1 MENSFLHVMNALA
14 FFLDPLCILMLF
26 VGGFVGTLFS
36 AIPGLT
42 GTLGLAIALP
52 FTYSLP
58 KEAAFIMIVGMIGGT
73 LYGGCLTAISIN
85 IPGAPSSVCT
95 TFDGHPMFKQGRGA
109 EAIGWATFASFVGGT
124 ISALLLFFAAPQLA
138 RFAIRFGPPEF
149 VTLCLFGM
157 VAVITLTNDMVKSL
171 LSGAL
176 GLLLSTIGSDIFGL
190 IRFTHGSNLLLA
202 GVPLVP
208 VVVGIFALSMVLIE
222 TNLFRHTEEYSEVFL
237 EAARKYKRMKF
248 PSWPA
253 IKARIPLLLRSSLIG
268 TFIGFLPGAGGNIA
282 AFVGYNVEKK
292 LSKTPEKFGTGFED
306 GIAAPESANNAIVGG
321 ILIPTIVLGIP
332 GDQFTAIMLGAF
344 LIHGLPVGPLLFR
357 DNPTFIYVVFWTA
370 LFTNVVMVL
379 YGYFG
384 GRFFVKIAALRKSLL
399 IPIIAIVSI
408 TGCYA
413 ASGAVNSIG
422 MGIIFAAVGFLFTRY
437 NYPFAPVILG
447 LTLGSIM
454 EESMMQTLMMT
465 RNGWW
470 LFLTRPASLLFVIL
484 SALFIVTTF
493 VKPKEVLAWILKKR
507 QSQPK
512 PAQTTI

>member
-1 MENSFLHVMNALA
+1 MENNVMHIMNALA
-14 FFLDPLCILMLF
+14 FFTDPLCILMLF
-26 VGGFVGTLFS
+26 VGGFVGTLFA

-42 GTLGLAIALP
+42 GTLGLAIVLP

-58 KEAAFIMIVGMIGGT
+58 REAAFIMIVGMIGGT

-95 TFDGHPMFKQGRGA
+95 TLDGHPMFKQGKGA

-124 ISALLLFFAAPQLA
+124 ISALLLFCAAPQLA

-149 VTLCLFGM
+149 VALCVFGM
-157 VAVITLTNDMVKSL
+157 VAVITLNNDLVKAL
-171 LSGAL
+171 LSGVL
-176 GLLLSTIGSDIFGL
+176 GLLLSTIGGDLFGV

-208 VVVGIFALSMVLIE
+208 VVVGTFALSMVLTE
-222 TNLFRHTEEYSEVFL
+222 TNIFRHQEEHSEIFL
-237 EAARKYKRMKF
+237 EAARKFKRMKF
-248 PSWPA
+248 PSWA
-253 IKARIPLLLRSSLIG
+253 EIKPRIPLLLRCSLMG

-292 LSKTPEKFGTGFED
+292 LSKTPEKYGTGFTD

-321 ILIPTIVLGIP
+321 ILIPTMVLGIP

-357 DNPTFIYVVFWTA
+357 ENPTFIYVVFWTA
-370 LFTNVVMVL
+370 IFTNMVMVF

-384 GRFFVKIAALRKSLL
+384 GKFFVKIAALRKSLL
-399 IPIIAIVSI
+399 IPIIAIISI

-413 ASGAVNSIG
+413 ANGAVNSIG
-422 MGIIFAAVGFLFTRY
+422 MGVIFAAIGFLFTRY
-437 NYPFAPVILG
+437 NYPFAPIILG
-447 LTLGSIM
+447 LTLGSII

-465 RNGWW
+465 TNGWW
-470 LFLTRPASLLFVIL
+470 IFVTRPASLLFVGL
-484 SALFIVTTF
+484 SVLFFITTF
-493 VKPKEVLAWILKKR
+493 ISFKDILDWVFKKL
-507 QSQPK
+507 
-512 PAQTTI
+512 QTSSVH